1 VNHSAGKGY
10 TVAKAPAPSIDE
22 QLLKI
27 LTPYLDG
34 RVVRKSTQ
42 KATKTKPEILGLL
55 PSGAAGNTLANTL
68 KERGFIEPVAD
79 PNQPKGKAVGVH
91 YLRVTQAG
99 RDWVLAQLSPT
110 AALEA
115 LAGVLK
121 GMTSPVPSIDLSPI
135 EALTAELKRAAE
147 SVQAMVQSAITV
159 QAQQAEALQRMLKQ
173 TEEAVARALSEATL
187 PPTPPPPP
195 VAETAAPPATPGV
208 DVQLLKNTIS
218 EELTRWYAEKPFG
231 MPLDELYRK
240 LQATMPKLS
249 IGHFHDALREM
260 HKDKQLVLTGW
271 AKTLYEIPAPE
282 LALFISDKVMYYVK
296 PDNQ

>member
-1 VNHSAGKGY
+1 M
-10 TVAKAPAPSIDE
+10 AKASASPTDE

-34 RVVRKSTQ
+34 RVVRERAQ
-42 KATKTKPEILGLL
+42 TKTRTRPAIPGLL
-55 PSGAAGNTLANTL
+55 PSGAAGNALASTL
-68 KERGFIEPVAD
+68 KVKSFIETVDD
-79 PNQPKGKAVGVH
+79 PNPPRRGAPVPHV
-91 YLRVTQAG
+91 RVTQAG
-99 RDWVLAQLSPT
+99 RDWVLAQLSPK

-173 TEEAVARALSEATL
+173 TEEAVARALSETTL
-187 PPTPPPPP
+187 PPTPPAPTPPPPP
-195 VAETAAPPATPGV
+195 VAETAAPSAAPGV
-208 DVQLLKNTIS
+208 DVQLLKNSIS

>member
-1 VNHSAGKGY
+1 MARAA
-10 TVAKAPAPSIDE
+10 TPRPPTDE
-22 QLLKI
+22 EMLSV

-34 RVVRKSTQ
+34 RVVRERTQ
-42 KATKTKPEILGLL
+42 TKTRARPAIEGLL
-55 PSGAAGNTLANTL
+55 PSGAKGDSLASVL
-68 KERGFIEPVAD
+68 KEKGYIEPIAD
-79 PNQPKGKAVGVH
+79 PNPPRRGASIPHV
-91 YLRVTQAG
+91 RVTQAG
-99 RDWVLAQLSPT
+99 RNWVLAQLSPKG
-110 AALEA
+110 ALEA

-159 QAQQAEALQRMLKQ
+159 QAQQTEALQTMLHK

-187 PPTPPPPP
+187 PPTPPAATAPPP
-195 VAETAAPPATPGV
+195 VAETAPPPATPGE

-271 AKTLYEIPAPE
+271 AKMISELPNAE

-296 PDNQ
+296 PDTQ